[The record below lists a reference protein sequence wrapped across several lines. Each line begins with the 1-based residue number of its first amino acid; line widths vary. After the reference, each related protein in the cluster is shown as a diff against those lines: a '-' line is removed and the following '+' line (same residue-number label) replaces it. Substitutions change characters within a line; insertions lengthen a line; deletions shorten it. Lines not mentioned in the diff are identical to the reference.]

1 MLALLALLASA
12 AGAPLDREVFALE
25 TPAPVVVEF
34 VGLCPGCN
42 WGRRGYE
49 AAALTL
55 SVDGVYSQHVWLVR
69 GEQGEYR
76 VALGLLPA
84 GPHSL
89 TFAVD
94 AARSARHVRSASVR
108 NVVVKPAA
116 EGTSEARLL
125 AHAPVLVVRPNTL
138 GRFSD
143 LPLLMW
149 TESGPADAG
158 GLRLRYS
165 VVFSNEDGGTPPDR
179 LMATWGRLT
188 DIEYVLGVELD
199 ASGAVASEQYQGPGH
214 ALLPFAGARDAG
226 RPVLYV
232 VTDNN
237 MVADR
242 GKEAVRMAPAPFLFD
257 LSGVSREAVMDAHP
271 WTYAVSAR
279 EARRERRVRED
290 ARPGSNRLPDP
301 RRFATLEACA
311 ATQDATIAF
320 SVGVRGSGGATHY
333 YDSDAGVPAFRIG
346 RRPTEFP
353 NGCFRGAVALPPG
366 TEPSDLVALRLRA
379 FTRIARKNEPSVKE
393 GSGSARLLR
402 VNTLFLLGAD
412 DQPGP
417 GLFSWRG
424 DEPLRPEG
432 PPLELVIPPGRAG
445 ADHDR

>member
-1 MLALLALLASA
+1 MLPLLFALLASPAGELLPRVAFTLEA
-12 AGAPLDREVFALE
+12 A
-25 TPAPVVVEF
+25 APVAVEF
-34 VGLCPGCN
+34 VGLCPGCD

-69 GEQGEYR
+69 GEEGEYR
-76 VALGLLPA
+76 VALGPLPA

-89 TFAVD
+89 TFALD
-94 AARSARHVRSASVR
+94 AARSARHVRGASVR
-108 NVVVKPAA
+108 NVAVKPAS
-116 EGTSEARLL
+116 EGTAESRLL
-125 AHAPVLVVRPNTL
+125 SHAPMLVARPNTL

-149 TESGPADAG
+149 TEAEATDAG
-158 GLRLRYS
+158 GMRLRYS

-199 ASGAVASEQYQGPGH
+199 TSGAVVSEQYQGPGH
-214 ALLPFAGARDAG
+214 TLLPFAGAHDAG

-242 GKEAVRMAPAPFLFD
+242 GRETVRMAPAPFLFD

-279 EARRERRVRED
+279 EARREGRVREG

-311 ATQDATIAF
+311 DTQDATIAF
-320 SVGVRGSGGATHY
+320 SLGVRGPGGATRY
-333 YDSDAGVPAFRIG
+333 YDSDAGLPSFRIG

-366 TEPSDLVALRLRA
+366 TRPSDLVALRLRA
-379 FTRIARKNEPSVKE
+379 YTRIARKDEPPVNAATA
-393 GSGSARLLR
+393 GARLLR
-402 VNTLFLLGAD
+402 VNSLFLLGAD
-412 DQPGP
+412 DQPAP
-417 GLFSWRG
+417 SLLSWRG
-424 DEPLRPEG
+424 DEPLQPGG
-432 PPLELVIPPGRAG
+432 PPLELPIPPVPVDVDAR
-445 ADHDR
+445 